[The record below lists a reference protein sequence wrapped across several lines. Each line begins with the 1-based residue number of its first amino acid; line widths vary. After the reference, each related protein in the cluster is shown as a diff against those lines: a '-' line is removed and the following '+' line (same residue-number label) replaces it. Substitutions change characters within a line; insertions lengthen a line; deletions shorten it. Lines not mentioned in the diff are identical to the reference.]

1 MKAEENGLFAARQNS
16 PVNIQQIMDEIYR
29 RIEARGYSLEELKA
43 IENAYSV
50 SDSRPLGERL
60 GASLSRLP
68 AISRVEYWWN
78 MDDELDGKIKLTV
91 KKIFRKGTYFY
102 FKHVFDQQN
111 DFNKTS
117 SAAIKCLA
125 EFCSGLELEKN
136 RLEKRIRVLEKKLS
150 QDVKSK

>member
-78 MDDELDGKIKLTV
+78 MDDVRYGKIKMSG
-91 KKIFRKGTYFY
+91 KKIMRAGS
-102 FKHVFDQQN
+102 V
-111 DFNKTS
+111 
-117 SAAIKCLA
+117 C
-125 EFCSGLELEKN
+125 
-136 RLEKRIRVLEKKLS
+136 
-150 QDVKSK
+150 